1 MVFNINDYQGNYVM
15 HCRNQIEARSF
26 CAHLHSLGKRW
37 AAGQSYLERT
47 YWEDRQE
54 NTCYS
59 FNNGCYGSRDELKE
73 NYTILE
79 WKDFMYDTPA
89 AAIDDNNN
97 YDPNVIRIA
106 GYDFIKFP
114 EENGIVPI
122 MIKDSIDYSHLDQCT
137 NNFAKSYML
146 RHLTE
151 YWLPI
156 FEDALGAENVLEFE
170 TDLTAVDGRTEYGT
184 VRSRISLPTLG
195 FYKANIELFDKYA
208 SGLSFYLATPI
219 TTNGSF
225 ISLISYKKLFN
236 VTVVSNNYYIR
247 PILYVKASAVQ
258 N

>member
-1 MVFNINDYQGNYVM
+1 MVFNINDYQGNYAM
-15 HCRNQIEARSF
+15 HCGTPIEARSF
-26 CAHLHSLGKRW
+26 CAHLHSLGKNW
-37 AAGQSYLERT
+37 GAGQSYLEFT
-47 YWEDRQE
+47 YWTDNRE
-54 NTCYS
+54 NTCYG
-59 FNNGCYGSRDELKE
+59 FNTNCYGSIDDFKKDC
-73 NYTILE
+73 TILE

-89 AAIDDNNN
+89 APIDDNNN

-122 MIKDSIDYSHLDQCT
+122 MIKDSIDYCHFDQHT

-156 FEDALGAENVLEFE
+156 FEDALGADNILEFE
-170 TDLTAVDGRTEYGT
+170 TDLTAVDGRTDYGT
-184 VRSRISLPTLG
+184 MHSRISLPTLD
-195 FYKANIELFDKYA
+195 FYKANIEIFDKYA
-208 SGLSFYLATPI
+208 NGTNFHLATPVAI
-219 TTNGSF
+219 NSTS
-225 ISLISYKKLFN
+225 ISIISYRGMFSLVPVAN
-236 VTVVSNNYYIR
+236 HYHIR